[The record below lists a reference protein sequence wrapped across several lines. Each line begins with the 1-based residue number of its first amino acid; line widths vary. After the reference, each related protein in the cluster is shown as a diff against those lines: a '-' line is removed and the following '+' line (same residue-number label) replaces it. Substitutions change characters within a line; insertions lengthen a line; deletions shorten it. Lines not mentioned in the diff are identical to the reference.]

1 MKLFVYGTLTDEEF
15 LHRKTGRK
23 LGYFKIVNA
32 ELPNFKRT
40 SSITI
45 KQSNN
50 ETVKGRLILNIDF
63 KDIIILDEYEGCSTE
78 NPLSKH
84 NMYIR
89 KEVKVINL
97 DNGGKKEKTYVYLF
111 NEDDDIYYDE

>member
-15 LHRKTGRK
+15 LHRKTNRK
-23 LGYFKIVNA
+23 IGYFKIVDA
-32 ELPNFKRT
+32 ELPNFRRT

-45 KQSNN
+45 KKEENYS
-50 ETVKGRLILNIDF
+50 VKGKLILNIDF

-89 KEVKVINL
+89 KEEKVINL
-97 DNGGKKEKTYVYLF
+97 ENGRKLEKSHVYLF
-111 NEDDDIYYDE
+111 NE

>member
-15 LHRKTGRK
+15 LHRKTNRK
-23 LGYFKIVNA
+23 LGFFKIVDA

-45 KQSNN
+45 KKEKNYN
-50 ETVKGRLILNIDF
+50 VRGKLILNVEF

-89 KEVKVINL
+89 KEENVINL
-97 DNGGKKEKTYVYLF
+97 ENGGKLEKTYVYLF
-111 NEDDDIYYDE
+111 NE

>member
-15 LHRKTGRK
+15 LHRKTNRK

-45 KQSNN
+45 KKEKNHK
-50 ETVKGRLILNIDF
+50 VMGKLILNINF
-63 KDIIILDEYEGCSTE
+63 EDIIILDEYEGCSTE

-89 KEVKVINL
+89 KEEHVINL
-97 DNGGKKEKTYVYLF
+97 DNSRKFEKSYVYLF
-111 NEDDDIYYDE
+111 NE